1 MNIVGLLFLF
11 LSFIIFIQT
20 LSTFYSY
27 YKNNTPKDSK
37 YFWNVFLFMASI
49 AGFVFSLILIKK
61 PLETSTDLLPYVDIE
76 KLGAYG
82 TQEDIVN
89 IRGGL
94 EEKANVVKTL
104 LENELA
110 AKKAA
115 LESLSDSIQAR
126 EVAVR
131 AAQAA
136 ITTKVV

>member
-1 MNIVGLLFLF
+1 
-11 LSFIIFIQT
+11 
-20 LSTFYSY
+20 
-27 YKNNTPKDSK
+27 
-37 YFWNVFLFMASI
+37 MASI